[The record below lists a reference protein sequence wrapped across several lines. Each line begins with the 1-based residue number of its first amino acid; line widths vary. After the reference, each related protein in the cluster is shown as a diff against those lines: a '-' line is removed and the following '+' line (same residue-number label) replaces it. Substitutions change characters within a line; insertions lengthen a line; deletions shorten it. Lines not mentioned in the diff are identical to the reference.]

1 MIRVVLVTRQSS
13 LCSFIPWSSLVLSHL
28 THLSLSFIHVVIL
41 DDRDA
46 AR

>member
-13 LCSFIPWSSLVLSHL
+13 LCSFIPWSSPVSSHL
-28 THLSLSFIHVVIL
+28 TPLSLSFIHVAIL
-41 DDRDA
+41 GDRDA